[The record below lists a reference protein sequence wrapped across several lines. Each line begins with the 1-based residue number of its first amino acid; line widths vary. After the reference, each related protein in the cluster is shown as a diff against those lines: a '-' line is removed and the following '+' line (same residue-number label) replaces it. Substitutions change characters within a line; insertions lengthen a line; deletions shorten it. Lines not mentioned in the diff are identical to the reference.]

1 MSTSA
6 DDTALSPAEDV
17 QALYDESAEWYAE
30 IMDAEIGLP
39 LYADTLGRLAERIR
53 SLPGPVLDT
62 SCGPG
67 HMLRLYHDKFDGE
80 RALVGMDLSPKMV
93 SMARKALGPAAE
105 VLKGDMRDLT
115 KTLSGSTAAVVS
127 FFALHHL
134 DAKDAAQAVEEWSRV
149 LKAGGQLV
157 VATWEGSG
165 HIDYGDTSDVLA
177 RRYSQAEVDAWIR
190 EAGFTIDRSVV
201 EPVEDMP
208 MDAIYVEATRP

>member
-93 SMARKALGPAAE
+93 SMARKALAGCGESDWIGRNASDGRRAE
-105 VLKGDMRDLT
+105 PG
-115 KTLSGSTAAVVS
+115 
-127 FFALHHL
+127 
-134 DAKDAAQAVEEWSRV
+134 
-149 LKAGGQLV
+149 
-157 VATWEGSG
+157 EGSPYPVG
-165 HIDYGDTSDVLA
+165 TGFAS
-177 RRYSQAEVDAWIR
+177 RR
-190 EAGFTIDRSVV
+190 
-201 EPVEDMP
+201 
-208 MDAIYVEATRP
+208 